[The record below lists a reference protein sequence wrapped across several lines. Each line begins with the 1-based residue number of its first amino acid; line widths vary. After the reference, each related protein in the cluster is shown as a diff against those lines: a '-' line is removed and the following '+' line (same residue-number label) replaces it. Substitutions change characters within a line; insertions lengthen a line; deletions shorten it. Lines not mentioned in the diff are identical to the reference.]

1 MSRDDLHQQEMQK
14 FSFIESLN
22 LSHQKSRQASVDR
35 LDINSDEQHKSA
47 CNQALAIK
55 TKPEPQASELITTS
69 STINADWYQEDSS
82 NFNLNWAEVINAA
95 ADNAVD
101 HNQPQNHNYFGKI
114 LFALATSYG
123 LFVLWWLFGHQIS
136 KTLTFLAGG
145 KQTVLS
151 QSEVQFIDYMERSL
165 DQIDR
170 QLEAKRKAA
179 NSDDVVYVPVYTPA
193 PTTSQIPQALGSSTA
208 TTALPSNTASG
219 VSPSSS
225 SATSALKIPAP
236 PPLPAP
242 TSLES
247 NVENSKIAVAK
258 PKIEHTLIGILEL
271 GQNSAALVEVQGKTR
286 RFFVGEEI
294 NAQGLILESVGSQR
308 ASISD
313 NGQVRSVAVGETF

>member
-35 LDINSDEQHKSA
+35 LDINSDEQHKSS

-151 QSEVQFIDYMERSL
+151 QSEVQFIDYIERSL

-179 NSDDVVYVPVYTPA
+179 GSDDVVYVPVYTP
-193 PTTSQIPQALGSSTA
+193 TTPQMPQTLGANTTA
-208 TTALPSNTASG
+208 TALPSNSSSG
-219 VSPSSS
+219 VSPSPSS
-225 SATSALKIPAP
+225 PTSALKIPAP

-247 NVENSKIAVAK
+247 NVPENSKIAVAK
-258 PKIEHTLIGILEL
+258 PKIKHTLIGILEL
-271 GQNSAALVEVQGKTR
+271 GEDSAALVQVQGKTR
-286 RFFVGEEI
+286 RFLVGEEI
-294 NAQGLILESVGSQR
+294 NTEGLILESVGSQR

-313 NGQVRSVAVGETF
+313 NGQVRSIAVGETF